1 MPLIKVQVNETVDS
15 SMQDELMKILSK
27 EIVGIIGKPE
37 SYMMVT
43 FEKTAVM
50 MGGNDASAAFVEI
63 RSIGGLTPE
72 VNRNISD
79 KLGHIL
85 QSKLNI
91 PSERIYI
98 NFVDIAR
105 THWGWNRSTFG

>member
-1 MPLIKVQVNETVDS
+1 MPLIKVQVSEAIES
-15 SMQDELMKILSK
+15 SVQDELMKTLSR

-50 MGGNDASAAFVEI
+50 MGGTDAPAAFIEI

-79 KLGHIL
+79 KLGSIL

-98 NFVDIAR
+98 NFTDIAR